1 MKSKIRVRKDE
12 NGKSFAIITH
22 RLITKDEKKELAA
35 RKDELLEKDTTQ
47 HIFDED
53 VYKNLLNFLSLSLI
67 KWDGSLII
75 K

>member
-35 RKDELLEKDTTQ
+35 RKDELLEKKLNKNA
-47 HIFDED
+47 ED
-53 VYKNLLNFLSLSLI
+53 K
-67 KWDGSLII
+67 
-75 K
+75 